1 MEKHLPSYPIPDCQ
15 WALPLG
21 VGGGSGVGLGFTS
34 QCWSVLLG
42 VPDSRAEWRA
52 GAGEPGA
59 ETLCAEGFP
68 VLHREEG
75 KAGEAGVDALMGV
88 F

>member
-1 MEKHLPSYPIPDCQ
+1 M
-15 WALPLG
+15 
-21 VGGGSGVGLGFTS
+21 GLGFTS
-34 QCWSVLLG
+34 QCWGVLLG
-42 VPDSRAEWRA
+42 VLDCRAERRA

-59 ETLCAEGFP
+59 ETLCAERFP

-75 KAGEAGVDALMGV
+75 EAEDAGVDGLMGV